1 MKYERVKHVRLM
13 VAVVLIISGLA
24 AFLTFVHAAVVG
36 ARAHV
41 LYALDVCE
49 LTPWAIISA
58 VMYLIGVIMLITINY
73 HYYQYDEPE
82 ETEQQEEKEK
92 QAE

>member
-41 LYALDVCE
+41 LYALNVCV

-82 ETEQQEEKEK
+82 ETEQQEEQEK